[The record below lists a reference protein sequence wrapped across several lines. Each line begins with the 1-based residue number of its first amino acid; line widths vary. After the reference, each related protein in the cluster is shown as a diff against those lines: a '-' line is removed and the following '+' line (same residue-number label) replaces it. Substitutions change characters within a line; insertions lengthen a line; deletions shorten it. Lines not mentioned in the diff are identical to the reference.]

1 MAVDSAKNSAA
12 PLDAEKARL
21 RACARQVRN
30 AISEQQRRATA
41 EQVAAAGL
49 PYSFSEP
56 GIVAG
61 YFPTPREFD
70 CLPLLARLACDG
82 WIVALPAIAGDCP
95 LIFRRWN
102 TGEPLIKGPRNIM
115 EPAGGEIVRPTV
127 LIVPMLAFD
136 ATGARLGYGGG
147 HYDRT
152 LEALRRDGPVAAIG
166 LAFDEQ
172 EMAQLPT
179 GPHDQ
184 RLDVILTPSGARRL
198 EERA

>member
-1 MAVDSAKNSAA
+1 MAADSANKPAA
-12 PLDAEKARL
+12 PLDAEKAQF
-21 RACARQVRN
+21 RARAREIRN
-30 AISEQQRRATA
+30 AISEQQRRADG
-41 EQVAAAGL
+41 EKVAAAGL
-49 PYSFSEP
+49 PHNFADP
-56 GIVAG
+56 GIVGG

-70 CLPLLARLACDG
+70 CLPLLAHLGAEG
-82 WIVALPAIAGDCP
+82 WTVALPAIAGDGP
-95 LIFRRWN
+95 LVFRRW
-102 TGEPLIKGPRNIM
+102 TSGESLIKGPRSIM
-115 EPAGGEIVRPTV
+115 EPAGGEIVRPSV
-127 LIVPMLAFD
+127 LIIPMLAFD

-152 LEALRRDGPVAAIG
+152 LEALRRDGTVTAIG

-198 EERA
+198 EEQA